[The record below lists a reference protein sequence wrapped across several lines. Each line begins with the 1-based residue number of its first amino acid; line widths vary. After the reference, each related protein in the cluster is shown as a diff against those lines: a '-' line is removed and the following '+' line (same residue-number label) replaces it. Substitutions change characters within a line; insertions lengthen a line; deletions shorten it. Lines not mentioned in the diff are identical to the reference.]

1 MKSVERSIILPITL
15 GSMFEW
21 FEVFL
26 YNYWAPLMSKSF
38 FDLSIPLAE
47 LIYAVLILGTG
58 FIARPIGGLVFGYIG
73 DKWGR
78 KLSFLISI
86 AAITL
91 PSIAIAFTPSFSS
104 WAYGSLVYIGLMRF
118 FQGIPAG
125 GELPGALCFLS
136 EGSNPERKRYLC
148 SYLFV
153 GPQIGQILSM
163 LLCFSL
169 ERYLSNEQLV
179 SWGWRLSFG
188 VASVIGIIGFFVRR
202 KLHESKEFEH
212 LKIEHKI
219 EKNPL
224 RKSFKYH
231 KKNMILALFI
241 SVFEVI
247 GFFMI
252 YFYLFENSKEILRI
266 PSKSVLLIYSLYLM
280 VLTIIMPII
289 GSIGSKY
296 ESRALLKLS
305 AFGVILFSLPFYI
318 SILNGSILLMFLFL
332 TIIILFFCIQF
343 SFLPSFIAG
352 LFPTAVR
359 FTCIGF
365 SFNITDGV
373 IGGFVPNIGDWLT
386 QVTGKPASFILL
398 FPLTAIIFLICLKFI
413 KKDPVLVN

>member
-1 MKSVERSIILPITL
+1 MRSVERSIILPITL

-231 KKNMILALFI
+231 KKNMILALVI

-266 PSKSVLLIYSLYLM
+266 PSKFVLLIYSLYLM
-280 VLTIIMPII
+280 ILTIIMPII

-305 AFGVILFSLPFYI
+305 AFGVILFSLPFYL

>member
-1 MKSVERSIILPITL
+1 MRSVERSIILPITL

-266 PSKSVLLIYSLYLM
+266 PSKFVLLIYSLYLII
-280 VLTIIMPII
+280 LTIIMPII

-296 ESRALLKLS
+296 ESRVLLKLS
-305 AFGVILFSLPFYI
+305 AFGVILFSLPFYL

-332 TIIILFFCIQF
+332 TIIILLFCIQF

-386 QVTGKPASFILL
+386 KVTGKPASFIFL